1 MSTCPPRKP
10 LNVNISKPDS
20 GAHPTAGFCSRIS
33 NQDWLLFFRLFFNAF
48 LSSLEYPSSSV
59 HSVRGVVKVRGG
71 GLHSSENEGSRGF
84 VGHQTGPTVT
94 MCPLTRL
101 FARRV
106 LQSKQRGGDCECA
119 TGVSHNHPPQDCLVD
134 QLTNSPFSPVHLDH
148 LLIVITWKFMGLL
161 GFLLDLGQW
170 H

>member
-33 NQDWLLFFRLFFNAF
+33 NQDWLLFFRLFSNAF

-106 LQSKQRGGDCECA
+106 LQSKQPVYR
-119 TGVSHNHPPQDCLVD
+119 TITLLRTVS
-134 QLTNSPFSPVHLDH
+134 LTNSQIHHFLLSPGTPSNCDH
-148 LLIVITWKFMGLL
+148 LEVYGTSWVSS
-161 GFLLDLGQW
+161 
-170 H
+170 